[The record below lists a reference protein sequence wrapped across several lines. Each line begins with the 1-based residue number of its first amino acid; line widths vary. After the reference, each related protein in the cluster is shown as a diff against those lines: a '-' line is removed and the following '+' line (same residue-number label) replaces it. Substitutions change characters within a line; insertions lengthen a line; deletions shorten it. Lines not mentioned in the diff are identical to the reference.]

1 MDKNNDAKII
11 QAVFGFLEAV
21 NGKKDNRAVS
31 ALIRGMIEEI
41 MSTESS
47 SVESGMPEETNPWFR
62 LDHSLRSPM
71 NGILGFT
78 GILLDEISDPELKW
92 KVEQIKVSA
101 EKLMQLLEHS
111 NIYRY
116 RPPVSGAT
124 LQKEEAAD
132 KNTGGAQGKIPAQME
147 SKNQVQRQNQS
158 YKPGTTM
165 PYEPETRK
173 KAKSAG
179 RKLLNVLIVEDNMVN
194 SNLLMQHLKKHYHTF
209 FSQSGKAA
217 IEVARNE
224 KIDAILMDINLGPGI
239 DGIQAMNEIRK
250 QLGNEKL
257 PIIAVTGYASQE
269 DRGKF
274 LEQGFDE
281 FIAKPFER
289 EEILSVLEK
298 LLGPSA

>member
-132 KNTGGAQGKIPAQME
+132 KNTWRKGEYQLPA
-147 SKNQVQRQNQS
+147 N
-158 YKPGTTM
+158 
-165 PYEPETRK
+165 
-173 KAKSAG
+173 SA
-179 RKLLNVLIVEDNMVN
+179 
-194 SNLLMQHLKKHYHTF
+194 LLMMGRHTRHGGEKDRRHRR
-209 FSQSGKAA
+209 SNRRLDDKIR
-217 IEVARNE
+217 IEVSPA
-224 KIDAILMDINLGPGI
+224 
-239 DGIQAMNEIRK
+239 
-250 QLGNEKL
+250 
-257 PIIAVTGYASQE
+257 
-269 DRGKF
+269 
-274 LEQGFDE
+274 EQKG
-281 FIAKPFER
+281 
-289 EEILSVLEK
+289 
-298 LLGPSA
+298 